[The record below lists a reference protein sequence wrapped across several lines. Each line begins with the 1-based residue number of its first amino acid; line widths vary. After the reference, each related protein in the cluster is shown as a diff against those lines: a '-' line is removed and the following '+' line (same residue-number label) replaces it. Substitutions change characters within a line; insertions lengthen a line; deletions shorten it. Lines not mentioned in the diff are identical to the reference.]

1 MQRSIL
7 VLAGASLAT
16 SPTSLLAAD
25 KQPAISASIPEVC
38 RLDAPSLLL
47 DENSGIASGVAF
59 EACNSRRSYNIVA
72 ETRPLAGD
80 EMLELGYGQ
89 NTLGL
94 DADGSTIIK
103 RSSGPGLQIVDL
115 RLRARALTQPV
126 SLTLAMSA
134 V

>member
-16 SPTSLLAAD
+16 FPTAILAAD
-25 KQPAISASIPEVC
+25 KQAAVSASIPEVC
-38 RLDAPSLLL
+38 RFDAPSLML
-47 DENSGIASGVAF
+47 DESTGIASGTAF

-72 ETRPLAGD
+72 VTRPLDGD
-80 EMLELGYGQ
+80 EVLELEYGQ

-94 DADGSTIIK
+94 NADGSTIIK

-115 RLRARALTQPV
+115 RLRAIALTQPV
-126 SLTLAMSA
+126 SLTLAMS
-134 V
+134 VV

>member
-7 VLAGASLAT
+7 VLVGAGLAT
-16 SPTSLLAAD
+16 SPSALLAAD
-25 KQPAISASIPEVC
+25 KQPQISASVPEVC

-47 DENSGIASGVAF
+47 DANTGIASGTAF
-59 EACNSRRSYNIVA
+59 EACNSRRSYHIVA
-72 ETRPLAGD
+72 ETRPLNGD
-80 EMLELGYGQ
+80 EVLELGYGQ
-89 NTLGL
+89 DTLGL

-103 RSSGPGLQIVDL
+103 RSSGPVLQIVDL
-115 RLRARALTQPV
+115 RLRAIALTQPV